1 MDDASPIM
9 KLVDVVK
16 SREAVALS
24 KSTFI
29 MTPMCYL
36 LLLLLLLFRVFER
49 SSGGGGLQ
57 KF

>member
-29 MTPMCYL
+29 MTPICY